1 MRNAT
6 LPELVCPLESYKF
19 CERNSK
25 SRRSFCVKFFLG
37 ILIEINFFNMFTQA
51 TDHVPA
57 PCLLLYNISYHG
69 FGSSRLGVFLKIS
82 QNALQA
88 PVPEYHFQ

>member
-1 MRNAT
+1 
-6 LPELVCPLESYKF
+6 
-19 CERNSK
+19 
-25 SRRSFCVKFFLG
+25 
-37 ILIEINFFNMFTQA
+37 MFKQA